1 MSRRWEMVDNQQG
14 LFQSCYQADLAVSN
28 SYLVQ
33 LDYSRWLVYSPGE
46 ALLDETLSWL
56 GAGAEL
62 IILAPNRVHI
72 SGVKAWCQAFNNSR
86 VMASEQTRL
95 RLAKQQNLANVG
107 TVEELAAA
115 LPSNLA
121 VHEVPD
127 SKFGEVWVS
136 VREEACTYWM
146 VCDGLMNLKELSPK
160 RLTRWFQ
167 RLYGLRLGLWITP
180 IFRSSV
186 PRPGFRHW
194 VEARMPADQRAV
206 LLPCHGEALDSED
219 TARQVRAMVAQ
230 RC

>member
-1 MSRRWEMVDNQQG
+1 MTRLWEAVDNQQR
-14 LFQSCYQADLAVSN
+14 LYQSRYRADFAVSN

-33 LDYSRWLVYSPGE
+33 LDDGRWLVYSPGK
-46 ALLDETLSWL
+46 ALLDDTLSWL
-56 GAGAEL
+56 GAGVEL

-72 SGVKAWCQAFNNSR
+72 SGVTAWCEAFSNSR

-95 RLAKQQNLANVG
+95 RLAKQQSLSNVG
-107 TVEELAAA
+107 TVEELAAV
-115 LPSNLA
+115 LPPNLA

-186 PRPGFRHW
+186 SKPGFRHW
-194 VEARMPADQRAV
+194 VEELMPADQRVV

-219 TARQVRAMVAQ
+219 TARQIRAMVAQ

>member
-1 MSRRWEMVDNQQG
+1 MSRLWEAVDNQQC
-14 LFQSCYQADLAVSN
+14 LFKSRYRADLAISN

-33 LDYSRWLVYSPGE
+33 LGDQRWLVYSPGKALVEE
-46 ALLDETLSWL
+46 AVSWL
-56 GAGAEL
+56 GAGTEL

-72 SGVKAWCQAFNNSR
+72 SGVKAWYEAFNNAR

-95 RLAKQQNLANVG
+95 RLSKQQNLSNVG
-107 TVEELAAA
+107 TVEELAAV
-115 LPSNLA
+115 LPSNFT
-121 VHEVPD
+121 VHNVPD
-127 SKFGEVWVS
+127 SKFGEVWIS
-136 VREEACTYWM
+136 VREEACTYWL
-146 VCDGLMNLKELSPK
+146 VCDGLMNLQELSPK

-186 PRPGFRHW
+186 PKPGFRQW
-194 VEARMPADQRAV
+194 VEERIPADQRVV

-219 TARQVRAMVAQ
+219 AARQIRAVVAK